1 MDIKLGKITRIYWRF
16 SWSVSTPLILS
27 VLIVASLVNAG
38 HVNYNGHV
46 YPMSIQ
52 IIGYMITGC
61 TLMAVPLS
69 ALSEL
74 ARCYSSD
81 EPLTTLLR
89 PTHQWG
95 PHHYQED
102 V

>member
-1 MDIKLGKITRIYWRF
+1 
-16 SWSVSTPLILS
+16 
-27 VLIVASLVNAG
+27 
-38 HVNYNGHV
+38 
-46 YPMSIQ
+46 MSIQ
-52 IIGYMITGC
+52 IIGYMITGRDYGIDFTVTQWVVHRQIHYFVLIAGC

-81 EPLTTLLR
+81 ESLTTLLR

-102 V
+102 VL